1 MTEAEKTKR
10 IVTITRCWL
19 GEFNA
24 FKNHYDEI
32 EQGYDYLA
40 GVQYDDNQLKWF
52 ETVRRPARV
61 FNLIFPL
68 FNQILGDFLLNDQ
81 KIHVYPLPGGEA
93 KTADL
98 FQDLLD
104 HANLQNDSKS
114 VLMQYA
120 LSGVV
125 KMGYIFPR
133 FSDEKELDG
142 SLVFSH
148 VDEFEVLF
156 DSAATDYF
164 LDDAQYLARSRWLT
178 KSQILQYFQA
188 HAGELKQLLMDR
200 EDMSFWDRLD
210 PDSANLLANSQV
222 SNEREGKYRIIE
234 WHEKRFEEVEVAI
247 DTMTGQSQIWSL
259 EGKKA
264 DLFFKVNPNA
274 KIIRRRDEVKTIT
287 EIIPGLNYFLSERK
301 ADLQDRTFDL
311 IPFSAYNYGRRA
323 IQNYGLFKNSVG
335 PQDDFNSWQN
345 QSNALINIAVNPG
358 ITYKPDALKNPKQVE
373 LYGNAPGTNYQIKS
387 EYQIAES
394 IRQNEGPKLP
404 FAPAQLA
411 GERGDLLQK
420 ITGITPNMMGVQE
433 TKQENASLFAQRVNQ
448 AKTAL
453 QVLYNNFSRSKR
465 RMYNKCIQLMQEN
478 YDTTRYFLITQPETK
493 EQKEIFVNVQI
504 GEQVLNDI
512 RTGRYQVIA
521 DDMERNPTA
530 KQIRFLQKTEVVQT
544 VLTMFAAVPIPP
556 DAIVIILDWWLSES
570 DLGDID
576 KFIAAFAGVLSQQ
589 QAAQT
594 DEMQK
599 QSAMQDVG
607 ALLDLASKKNSLDT
621 AGLSAIGGPGNK
633 QAAMQQ

>member
-1 MTEAEKTKR
+1 
-10 IVTITRCWL
+10 
-19 GEFNA
+19 
-24 FKNHYDEI
+24 
-32 EQGYDYLA
+32 
-40 GVQYDDNQLKWF
+40 
-52 ETVRRPARV
+52 
-61 FNLIFPL
+61 
-68 FNQILGDFLLNDQ
+68 
-81 KIHVYPLPGGEA
+81 
-93 KTADL
+93 
-98 FQDLLD
+98 
-104 HANLQNDSKS
+104 
-114 VLMQYA
+114 
-120 LSGVV
+120 
-125 KMGYIFPR
+125 
-133 FSDEKELDG
+133 
-142 SLVFSH
+142 
-148 VDEFEVLF
+148 
-156 DSAATDYF
+156 
-164 LDDAQYLARSRWLT
+164 
-178 KSQILQYFQA
+178 
-188 HAGELKQLLMDR
+188 
-200 EDMSFWDRLD
+200 
-210 PDSANLLANSQV
+210 LANSQV

-247 DTMTGQSQIWSL
+247 DTATGQSQIWSL

-287 EIIPGLNYFLSERK
+287 EIIPGLNYFLGERK

-433 TKQENASLFAQRVNQ
+433 TKAENASLFAQRVNQ

-478 YDTTRYFLITQPETK
+478 YDTTRYFLITQPETR
-493 EQKEIFVNVQI
+493 EQKEIFVNVQV
-504 GEQVLNDI
+504 GEKVLNDI

-530 KQIRFLQKTEVVQT
+530 KQIRFVQKTEVVQT
-544 VLTMFAAVPIPP
+544 VLTMFSAVPIPP

-621 AGLSAIGGPGNK
+621 AGLSEGGPGANR
-633 QAAMQQ
+633 QAA